1 MSEIYQLPD
10 GGNSV
15 PAWLPAMNNNGL
27 GGNGWGG
34 GILGFLLG
42 LVFGNGG
49 FGGFGN
55 YGGGTNAQAQ
65 NFLMEAINHNGE
77 RSTAAVQA
85 LSSTINQDFNLVN
98 SAVQSISGA
107 LATLSAQ
114 HGLTGQQII
123 NSIQAGNAALGA
135 QLQQSCCQN
144 QLAISNLSNTVATT
158 GNANTQAILAKLGE
172 MQTQALQ
179 DKLDASR
186 AENTR
191 LAGELS
197 QTNQNAT
204 IAAMMANTVNP
215 IAAQLAGIR
224 AEVDAIKRC
233 QPQTITLPNNSMTAV
248 PTIWANAVADNV
260 VDKISSALNPTTSG
274 TTTTVQG

>member
-1 MSEIYQLPD
+1 M
-10 GGNSV
+10 V
-15 PAWLPAMNNNGL
+15 T
-27 GGNGWGG
+27 
-34 GILGFLLG
+34 IL
-42 LVFGNGG
+42 
-49 FGGFGN
+49 
-55 YGGGTNAQAQ
+55 Q
-65 NFLMEAINHNGE
+65 
-77 RSTAAVQA
+77 

-135 QLQQSCCQN
+135 QFQQCCCQN
-144 QLAISNLSNTVATT
+144 QLAISNLSNTVVTA

-179 DKLDASR
+179 DKLDAAR

-260 VDKISSALNPTTSG
+260 VDKISTVLNSTGG

>member
-1 MSEIYQLPD
+1 
-10 GGNSV
+10 
-15 PAWLPAMNNNGL
+15 
-27 GGNGWGG
+27 
-34 GILGFLLG
+34 
-42 LVFGNGG
+42 
-49 FGGFGN
+49 
-55 YGGGTNAQAQ
+55 
-65 NFLMEAINHNGE
+65 
-77 RSTAAVQA
+77 
-85 LSSTINQDFNLVN
+85 
-98 SAVQSISGA
+98 
-107 LATLSAQ
+107 
-114 HGLTGQQII
+114 
-123 NSIQAGNAALGA
+123 
-135 QLQQSCCQN
+135 
-144 QLAISNLSNTVATT
+144 
-158 GNANTQAILAKLGE
+158 

-179 DKLDASR
+179 DKLEASR

-204 IAAMMANTVNP
+204 IAAMMANAVNP

-274 TTTTVQG
+274 TTTTV